1 MTIADAA
8 ILAARKACEEKTS
21 LETIASEEATPSEKT
36 VITPV
41 TSDLKRTEDRGN
53 NRDTRNLRREKNR
66 VSQGVILAIILI
78 ACIAGGIYWYLQ
90 SDKTSDLQSPATIKT
105 PKNNWKRIFLQF
117 RLMTH

>member
-1 MTIADAA
+1 MTIANAA

-53 NRDTRNLRREKNR
+53 NRDTRNLRREKEQSFPGSYSCYHFDCLHCR
-66 VSQGVILAIILI
+66 WHILVFAI
-78 ACIAGGIYWYLQ
+78 
-90 SDKTSDLQSPATIKT
+90 
-105 PKNNWKRIFLQF
+105 R
-117 RLMTH
+117 

>member
-1 MTIADAA
+1 MA
-8 ILAARKACEEKTS
+8 
-21 LETIASEEATPSEKT
+21 TIASEEATPSEKT

-41 TSDLKRTEDRGN
+41 TSDFEKEQKIEETTE
-53 NRDTRNLRREKNR
+53 TQEISEEKKNK